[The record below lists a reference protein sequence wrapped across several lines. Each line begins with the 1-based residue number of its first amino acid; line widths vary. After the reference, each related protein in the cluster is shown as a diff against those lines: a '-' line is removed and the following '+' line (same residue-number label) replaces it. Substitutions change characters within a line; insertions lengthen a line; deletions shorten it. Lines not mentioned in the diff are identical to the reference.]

1 MNFNDLSSSL
11 SEDDFKKKRSTV
23 VVKAEPKIEK
33 NKLFRSKEVKKD
45 NPIKDKEMIGN
56 QLWRKFKNKIFET
69 D

>member
-11 SEDDFKKKRSTV
+11 SEDDFKKKRSTNL
-23 VVKAEPKIEK
+23 VKAEPKLEK